1 MSQTKS
7 FSSSAQQN
15 YVALDLV
22 ISTLVNANNSELLEV
37 IEQLPIEKRQAMA
50 IALLRSSD
58 LAEKIEI
65 FEQLS
70 LEQTAEV
77 TMAIAQVLQEADWVK
92 RLIWFICLCMV

>member
-1 MSQTKS
+1 MSQAKS

-37 IEQLPIEKRQAMA
+37 IEQLPTEKRRTIA
-50 IALLRSSD
+50 IALLKESD

-65 FEQLS
+65 FKQLS
-70 LEQTAEV
+70 LEQTGEV
-77 TMAIAQVLQEADWVK
+77 TMAIAQVLQEAD
-92 RLIWFICLCMV
+92 